1 MELLATAPSPVMSPD
16 RVFEAL
22 YEKAFP
28 SVAKFVAGMN
38 GSFDDAKD
46 IFQDALVIYY
56 EKSARPGFQINSSP
70 EAYLAGIA
78 KHLWLRKFKTSIKNI
93 PLDRS
98 EKDIRIS
105 DEDMP
110 AVNSD
115 KLLNLLETTGKKCM
129 DLLRAFYYEKL
140 PVREIRQVFNY
151 SSEHSATVQK
161 YKCIE
166 KIRAVVKSK
175 SASYEDFTE

>member
-1 MELLATAPSPVMSPD
+1 MELLAEHPPVMNPD
-16 RVFEAL
+16 RLFEAL

-28 SVAKFVAGMN
+28 PVAKFVAGMN

-56 EKSARPGFQINSSP
+56 EKRTRPDFQINGPP
-70 EAYLAGIA
+70 EAYILGIA
-78 KHLWLRKFKTSIKNI
+78 KHLWLRKFKADIKNSS
-93 PLDRS
+93 LDRF
-98 EKDIRIS
+98 EKEIKIS
-105 DEDMP
+105 DEDLP
-110 AVNSD
+110 AINSD
-115 KLLNLLETTGKKCM
+115 KLLKLLETTGKKCM

-151 SSEHSATVQK
+151 ATEHSATVQK

-166 KIRAVVKSK
+166 KVRAVVQSK